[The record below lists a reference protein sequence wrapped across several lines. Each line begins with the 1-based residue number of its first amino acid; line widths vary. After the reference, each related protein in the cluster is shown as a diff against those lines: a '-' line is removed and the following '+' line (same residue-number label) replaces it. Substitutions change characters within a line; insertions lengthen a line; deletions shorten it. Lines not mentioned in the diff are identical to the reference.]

1 MSADL
6 ERRYIGGECRAD
18 VEDGRRI
25 RGTAIVFNSRSVNL
39 GGFREIIRPSA
50 VDRTIRDAMD
60 VHAFWNHDSG
70 EVLGRT
76 TSGTMQLRKTSRGLD
91 VIIDPPS
98 WADKILE
105 SIHRGDVTGMSFGFH
120 VPDGGD
126 EWRLDDDLMPLRE
139 VHDMTVSEV
148 SIVSKPAYKSTDV
161 VVSKRS
167 LDALMEFRLSNRW
180 TRADTDRRLR
190 LAR

>member
-6 ERRYIGGECRAD
+6 ERRFLGECRVDAGGSD
-18 VEDGRRI
+18 DRRI
-25 RGTAIVFNSRSVNL
+25 RGTAIVFNSRSVDL
-39 GGFREIIRPSA
+39 GGFTEIIKPEA
-50 VDRTIRDAMD
+50 IDRTISEALD

-76 TSGTMQLRKTSRGLD
+76 RAGTLQLRKEKRGMS

-105 SIHRGDVTGMSFGFH
+105 SIRRGDVTGMSFGFR
-120 VPDGGD
+120 VVTD
-126 EWRLDDDLMPLRE
+126 EWRMEDGMPLRE
-139 VHDMTVSEV
+139 VVDMVVSEV
-148 SIVSKPAYKSTDV
+148 SIVSKPAYQATDV
-161 VVSKRS
+161 MVSKRS
-167 LDALMEFRLSNRW
+167 LDALNEFKQANRW
-180 TRADTDRRLR
+180 TRAETDRRLR